1 MHVVV
6 VSTSHRG
13 DDARIIH
20 RQARS
25 LLQAG
30 HPVTAVLPDPGDLAR
45 ASDPTGLE
53 RVVVRRAVG
62 RRRVRAWVE
71 ARRAVRSI
79 QADVVIVHDLE
90 LVPWIRG
97 RGHTRLV
104 WDMHEDFV
112 ALVDDTVW
120 IPRPFRFLIRAAVRG
135 EEGVARRK
143 CLVILAE
150 DAYRSRFPEAPV
162 VPNTTWVD
170 DELTPC
176 VEFERVVYVG
186 RLSWDRGLAEMI
198 DIGRRIRDESGL
210 QLVLVGAADADCRAE
225 LVEAARRGDVDWRGP
240 LPNPEALTLV
250 RGSLAGLSLLH
261 DVANYVVSRPT
272 KIFEYMAAGVPA
284 ISTPLPLAR
293 QMLDESKSGVLT
305 SSWRGNSL
313 VDEVVAA
320 VEAYASD
327 SARRAEEGRQ
337 GWEYAHAERNWNR
350 DGRDFVRI
358 IEQTGSSRG

>member
-13 DDARIIH
+13 DDARIVH

-30 HPVTAVLPDPGDLAR
+30 HQVTAVLPDPGDSAR
-45 ASDPTGLE
+45 SSDPAGLE
-53 RVVVRRAVG
+53 RMVVRRAVG
-62 RRRVRAWVE
+62 RRRVRAWLE
-71 ARRAVRSI
+71 ARRVVRSI
-79 QADVVIVHDLE
+79 QADVVIVHDPE

-97 RGHTRLV
+97 RGRTPLV

-120 IPRPFRFLIRAAVRG
+120 IPRLFRFLIRAVVRG
-135 EEGVARRK
+135 VEGLARRK

-150 DAYRSRFPEAPV
+150 DAYRSRFPYAPV

-170 DELTPC
+170 DELTPG
-176 VEFERVVYVG
+176 VEAKRVVYVG

-198 DIGRRIRDESGL
+198 EIGRRIRDESGL
-210 QLVLVGAADADCRAE
+210 RLVLVGAADADCRAE
-225 LVEAARRGDVDWRGP
+225 LDEAARRGDVDWRGP

-284 ISTPLPLAR
+284 VSTPLPLAR
-293 QMLDESKSGVLT
+293 EMLDESQSGVLT

-327 SARRAEEGRQ
+327 SDRRVEEGRRS
-337 GWEYAHAERNWNR
+337 WEYALAARNWNR
-350 DGRDFVRI
+350 DGLEFVRI
-358 IEQTGSSRG
+358 IEQAGSSRG